1 LEPSDLGR
9 AGGSARREYERR
21 RARDE
26 QRTREWWGPLGG
38 IAVRLTPERAS
49 TASWYRGALGEE
61 RLGAMLDGPASG
73 RLAALHD
80 RGVPGSRANID
91 HIVVA
96 PGGVWV
102 VDAKRYKNRRPHL
115 RTEGGLIRPRVEK
128 LYVGS
133 RSCTRLVDG
142 VLGQVGV
149 VRSIVGHVPMRGA
162 LCFLEAEWPLFGG
175 AFATRGVQV
184 LWPKRLVK
192 VLREAE
198 GGVDVAA
205 VAALLAGRLRR
216 A

>member
-1 LEPSDLGR
+1 MEPSDLGR

-61 RLGAMLDGPASG
+61 RLGAMLDGLASD
-73 RLAALHD
+73 RLAVLHD
-80 RGVPGSRANID
+80 RGVPRSRANID

-142 VLGQVGV
+142 VLGQGAAGVGAADRDEHLLPRTAVGV
-149 VRSIVGHVPMRGA
+149 PRLTAWGRAAS
-162 LCFLEAEWPLFGG
+162 
-175 AFATRGVQV
+175 TRTGDRTRRR
-184 LWPKRLVK
+184 PHRCAS
-192 VLREAE
+192 RRTPAR
-198 GGVDVAA
+198 A
-205 VAALLAGRLRR
+205 RLRSR
-216 A
+216 GG

>member
-1 LEPSDLGR
+1 
-9 AGGSARREYERR
+9 
-21 RARDE
+21 
-26 QRTREWWGPLGG
+26 
-38 IAVRLTPERAS
+38 VRLTPERAS

-73 RLAALHD
+73 RLAVLHD
-80 RGVPGSRANID
+80 RGLPGSRANID

-142 VLGQVGV
+142 VLG
-149 VRSIVGHVPMRGA
+149 
-162 LCFLEAEWPLFGG
+162 
-175 AFATRGVQV
+175 
-184 LWPKRLVK
+184 
-192 VLREAE
+192 
-198 GGVDVAA
+198 
-205 VAALLAGRLRR
+205 
-216 A
+216 